1 LFLAGDIGRGVMK
14 QLPAH
19 DELSVEEKREL
30 LQRALDDDLVKAN
43 SVRKKKKSAAR
54 STRTFA

>member
-1 LFLAGDIGRGVMK
+1 MK